1 MKPGAEFAIFRLG
14 GLIVSATAL
23 VLSLPALIGM
33 LLLVALAHFT
43 PHDAR
48 DYLWMSVTGGA
59 TLWALVAGLVFQ
71 IRPRRWSYILVFSSL
86 VLMPC
91 VWVYWVLAFP
101 PRLLH

>member
-1 MKPGAEFAIFRLG
+1 MKPGAEFTIFRLG

-33 LLLVALAHFT
+33 LLLVAHFT
-43 PHDAR
+43 PHATR
-48 DYLWMSVTGGA
+48 EYLWVAVTGGA
-59 TLWALVAGLVFQ
+59 SLWTLVAGLVFQ

-86 VLMPC
+86 VLVPC